1 MWVLNMP
8 LTQFQST
15 LSVRRATL
23 VVDISTHQPHISI
36 HALREESDSALTKN
50 WRRQTFIS
58 IHALREES
66 DGVLRVW
73 YPNGGISIH
82 ALREESDQRRGRMVR
97 QGNISIHA
105 LREESD
111 PYGSP
116 IKIGI
121 RGIRGIRDKE
131 GLM

>member
-1 MWVLNMP
+1 M
-8 LTQFQST
+8 
-15 LSVRRATL
+15 RRATL
-23 VVDISTHQPHISI
+23 YKDY
-36 HALREESDSALTKN
+36 ALVTIK
-50 WRRQTFIS
+50 
-58 IHALREES
+58 
-66 DGVLRVW
+66 
-73 YPNGGISIH
+73 ISIH

-111 PYGSP
+111 PYGSL